1 VINLEKK
8 KIDLGKDISNFFQ
21 PIKVFVMD
29 PFTEVIRGFRE
40 KSAPILELVTLGCL
54 LSFIQYTGGLGCF
67 VKKYGGKIPS
77 STKLATIFGLW
88 LLISGL
94 HLWGIRQVFVRRNLQ
109 RKLERVFLQAG
120 LKTKLEEFPLFI
132 FDRPVGSTSRKL
144 RLRALGLPVSK
155 FREGREYL
163 ESGLNVAL
171 SKIENPK
178 GNFELVDLI
187 YSLERMPEG
196 WKLEDLWN
204 YKDFSFPVGKSLD
217 GEIKTSL
224 KKIPHFLVAGET
236 GSGKSTFI
244 RAMVSVL
251 ALNNQHLRVL
261 FIDMKGG
268 MENQVFQGFDRVEL
282 LSEIPQVED
291 RLSEI
296 TTELE
301 TRMSLSAKGRFKNID
316 EYNQKQKDSRNKW
329 ERILVVVDE
338 AAEIVPSVT
347 NPEKGRLAKIQ
358 SRINRFTRLGRAVG
372 IHVVIGV
379 QKPDHKNLDPTIKAN
394 LTGIICFPVSHFS
407 QSVVVLGNSHASDLN
422 AEFPGRGI
430 WKHGSYEIEVQAPF
444 LSQEDLDKA
453 NKRKHAYFQANN
465 LKEKGPVHESKKE
478 SPSPNSYEP
487 RREDS

>member
-1 VINLEKK
+1 MEKK
-8 KIDLGKDISNFFQ
+8 YAALDKDISKFFR
-21 PIKVFVMD
+21 PIKVFLLD
-29 PFTEVIRGFRE
+29 PFIEIIRGVRE

-54 LSFIQYTGGLGCF
+54 LSFIQYMGGLSYLI
-67 VKKYGGKIPS
+67 KKYGGKIPS
-77 STKLATIFGLW
+77 SAHLSSFFGLW
-88 LLISGL
+88 LLVCGL
-94 HLWGIRQVFVRRNLQ
+94 HFWGIRQVFARRNLQ
-109 RKLERVFLQAG
+109 KKLERVFLQAG
-120 LKTKLEEFPLFI
+120 LKTKLEEFPIFV
-132 FDRPVGSTSRKL
+132 FDRPLGSTSRKL
-144 RLRALGLPVSK
+144 RLKALGLPVSK
-155 FREGREYL
+155 FREGKESL

-178 GNFELVDLI
+178 GNFEFVDLI
-187 YSLERMPEG
+187 YSLDRMPEG
-196 WKLEDLWN
+196 WKLDNIWN
-204 YKDFSFPVGKSLD
+204 YKDFSFPIGKSLD

-251 ALNNQHLRVL
+251 ALNNPHLRVL

-282 LSEIPQVED
+282 LSEIPQVDD

-316 EYNQKQKDSRNKW
+316 EYNGKQRDSSNKW
-329 ERILVVVDE
+329 ERTLIVVDE
-338 AAEIVPSVT
+338 AAEIVPSVA

-372 IHVVIGV
+372 IHVVIDV

-394 LTGIICFPVSHFS
+394 LPGIICFPVSHFS

-430 WKHGSYEIEVQAPF
+430 WKHGSFEIEIQAPF
-444 LSQEDLDKA
+444 LSQDDLDKA
-453 NKRKHAYFQANN
+453 NRRKYAYFQETN
-465 LKEKGPVHESKKE
+465 LKEKGSIYEGKKE
-478 SPSPNSYEP
+478 SSSPNS
-487 RREDS
+487 

>member
-1 VINLEKK
+1 VEKK
-8 KIDLGKDISNFFQ
+8 KVDLSQDVRNLIQ
-21 PIKVFVMD
+21 PFKVFVID
-29 PFTEVIRGFRE
+29 PIIEVIRGFQER
-40 KSAPILELVTLGCL
+40 SAPILELVGVGCA
-54 LSFIQYTGGLGCF
+54 LSLIQYLGILSYL
-67 VKKYGGKIPS
+67 VKKYGGKLPHS
-77 STKLATIFGLW
+77 PNLTAIFGLW

-94 HLWGIRQVFVRRNLQ
+94 HLWGLRQVFMRKNLQ
-109 RKLERVFLQAG
+109 KKLERVFLQAG
-120 LKTKLEEFPLFI
+120 LKTKLEEFPLFV

-155 FREGREYL
+155 FREGKEYL

-171 SKIENPK
+171 SKLENPK
-178 GNFELVDLI
+178 GNFEFVDLI

-196 WKLEDLWN
+196 WKLEDLWG

-217 GEIKTSL
+217 GEIKASL
-224 KKIPHFLVAGET
+224 KKIPHYLIAGET

-282 LSEIPQVED
+282 LSEIPQVDD

-296 TTELE
+296 TTELD

-316 EYNQKQKDSRNKW
+316 EYNQKQGDSKNKW

-338 AAEIVPSVT
+338 AAEIVPSVA
-347 NPEKGRLAKIQ
+347 NPDKSRLAKIQ

-394 LTGIICFPVSHFS
+394 LPGIVCFPVSHFS
-407 QSVVVLGNSHASDLN
+407 QSVVVLGNAHASDLN

-430 WKHGSYEIEVQAPF
+430 WKHGSYEAEIQAPF

-453 NKRKHAYFQANN
+453 NKRKTEYFQTKTSN
-465 LKEKGPVHESKKE
+465 EKGAVLDEKSKKIA
-478 SPSPNSYEP
+478 PSAYEP
-487 RREDS
+487 RRKDS

>member
-1 VINLEKK
+1 MEKK
-8 KIDLGKDISNFFQ
+8 KIDLGQDIQNFVRPFKIFIID
-21 PIKVFVMD
+21 PII
-29 PFTEVIRGFRE
+29 EILRGLRE
-40 KSAPILELVTLGCL
+40 RSVPLIELVCVGSA
-54 LSFIQYTGGLGCF
+54 LSFVQYLGLF
-67 VKKYGGKIPS
+67 SYLLKKYGGKLPHS
-77 STKLATIFGLW
+77 QSLALLFGLW
-88 LLISGL
+88 LLVSGL
-94 HLWGIRQVFVRRNLQ
+94 HLWGLRQVFMRRNLQ
-109 RKLERVFLQAG
+109 KKLERVLLQAS
-120 LKTKLEEFPLFI
+120 LKTKLEEFPLFV

-144 RLRALGLPVSK
+144 RLRAFGIPVSK
-155 FREGREYL
+155 FREGKEYL

-171 SKIENPK
+171 SKIETPK
-178 GNFELVDLI
+178 GNFEFVDLI

-196 WKLEDLWN
+196 WKLEDIWA
-204 YKDFSFPVGKSLD
+204 YKDFSFPIGKSLD
-217 GEIKTSL
+217 GEVKASL
-224 KKIPHFLVAGET
+224 KKIPHYLVAGET

-244 RAMVSVL
+244 RAMISIL

-268 MENQVFQGFDRVEL
+268 MENQAFQGFDRVEL

-301 TRMSLSAKGRFKNID
+301 TRMDLAAKGRFKNID
-316 EYNQKQKDSRNKW
+316 EYNQKQGSSKNKW

-347 NPEKGRLAKIQ
+347 NPEKSRLAKIQ

-394 LTGIICFPVSHFS
+394 LPGIVCFPVSHFS
-407 QSVVVLGNSHASDLN
+407 QSVVVLGNAHAADLN

-430 WKHGSYEIEVQAPF
+430 WKHGSYEVEVQAPF

-453 NKRKHAYFQANN
+453 NKRKDAYFQTNN
-465 LKEKGPVHESKKE
+465 LTKNGAIIENEKENI
-478 SPSPNSYEP
+478 PSSSFKA
-487 RREDS
+487 RREDY